1 MSVIELPFGFPG
13 RIFRSPV
20 PFGLYDLHG
29 EVYHQFRA
37 AQWEA

>member
-1 MSVIELPFGFPG
+1 MPVIELPLGVPS
-13 RIFRSPV
+13 RIFQRPIPLGPS
-20 PFGLYDLHG
+20 DLHG